1 MSKLTISN
9 SVSLLTLILPKESV
23 GVVSKAIAEEGAKGI
38 VQISA
43 RGSVLNEGGLLQRMF
58 PPPAPEQQLLQ
69 ALVPNSK
76 IDQITDRAITVGNLD
91 KVGSGAVFTISCN
104 DAHFSQNFPSN
115 VDSVNSDDPAKK

>member
-1 MSKLTISN
+1 MSKLTTSN
-9 SVSLLTLILPKESV
+9 SVYLLTLILPKESV
-23 GVVSKAIAEEGAKGI
+23 GIVSKAISEEGAKGI

-76 IDQITDRAITVGNLD
+76 VDQITDRAISVGNLYR
-91 KVGSGAVFTISCN
+91 VGSGAVFTISCN
-104 DAHFSQNFPSN
+104 DAHF
-115 VDSVNSDDPAKK
+115 